1 MSARDPSGW
10 TLPVKRLESTINNC
24 EPSMNQTIVRLL
36 PPAAAF
42 ICTCAASA
50 DFVGWTA
57 TARSVSGGTLVN
69 VFAVTNSATDR
80 LISVYGGRPS
90 NPGFIAT
97 NSPGGFLQGAGS
109 QGAFRP
115 DGSQSWDAADS
126 FLTIGGGFDSSTGT
140 WSANSSTFGDPGWMF
155 SSGGPMLD
163 GFSTLSSPPSLVN
176 PWTNAVPSQAGWYTV
191 GTGATAQSLSPLSS
205 IMMPFS
211 TSGGIAYGSS
221 SAAAASGMHGFMV
234 AQLFVADLQQS
245 VIHWNMGATI
255 RRANGTSQQGEY
267 AFTMTLVPGPAGIA
281 VFLGMLGSGRRRRR

>member
-1 MSARDPSGW
+1 
-10 TLPVKRLESTINNC
+10 
-24 EPSMNQTIVRLL
+24 MNQHLARLI
-36 PPAAAF
+36 PSAAAF
-42 ICTCAASA
+42 ICTGAASA

-57 TARSVSGGTLVN
+57 TARSVSGGTIVN
-69 VFAVTNSATDR
+69 VFAVTNSANDR

-90 NPGFIAT
+90 NPGFITT

-109 QGAFRP
+109 QGAFSP
-115 DGSQSWDAADS
+115 QGSQAWDTPDS
-126 FLTIGGGFDSSTGT
+126 FMTIGGGFDPSTGT
-140 WSANSSTFGDPGWMF
+140 WTANGPTFGDPGWLF
-155 SSGGPMLD
+155 SPSAGPMLD
-163 GFSTLSSPPSLVN
+163 GFSTLSFPPSLVN

-221 SAAAASGMHGFMV
+221 SAAAASGAYGFMV

-245 VIHWNMGATI
+245 MIEWNMGATI

-267 AFTMTLVPGPAGIA
+267 AFTMTFVPAPAGIA
-281 VFLGMLGSGRRRRR
+281 AFLLGLLGSGRRRRR

>member
-1 MSARDPSGW
+1 MNHR
-10 TLPVKRLESTINNC
+10 
-24 EPSMNQTIVRLL
+24 EPSMNQTLVRLL
-36 PPAAAF
+36 PSTAAF

-69 VFAVTNSATDR
+69 VFAVTSSATDR
-80 LISVYGGRPS
+80 LVSVYGGRPS
-90 NPGFIAT
+90 NPGFIIT

-109 QGAFRP
+109 QGAFSP
-115 DGSQSWDAADS
+115 DGSQSWGSADS

-155 SSGGPMLD
+155 SSSAGPMID
-163 GFSTLSSPPSLVN
+163 GFSALSSPPGLVN
-176 PWTNAVPSQAGWYTV
+176 PWSNAVPSQAGWYSV
-191 GTGATAQSLSPLSS
+191 GAGATAQSLSPLSS

-221 SAAAASGMHGFMV
+221 SAAAASGAYGVMV
-234 AQLFVADLQQS
+234 AQLFVADLHQS
-245 VIHWNMGATI
+245 VIQWNMGATI

-267 AFTMTLVPGPAGIA
+267 AFTMTLVPAPAGIA
-281 VFLGMLGSGRRRRR
+281 VFLGMLGSGRRRR